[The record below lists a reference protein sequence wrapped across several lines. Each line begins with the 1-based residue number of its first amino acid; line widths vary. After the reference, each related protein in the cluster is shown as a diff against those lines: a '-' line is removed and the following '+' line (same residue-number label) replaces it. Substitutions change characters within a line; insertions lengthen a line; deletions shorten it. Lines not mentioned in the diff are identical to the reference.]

1 MNASL
6 ARLLK
11 DFSEPVPPAP
21 DEMAF
26 GLDLMGEADE
36 LQFPEIDLPPP
47 VDVEA
52 ARREAFEDGQAAAR
66 EQLLT
71 EFAEEREALL
81 AAHQAEMAALQERL
95 HGEMASLLLAKI
107 EQAAGEI
114 AVVLS
119 DQLASVIAPL
129 LSEVVTAAGVA
140 ELTELI
146 RAAISD
152 GEFGRITVKGPAPLL
167 DRIKAEL
174 GNSAEKIH
182 LVEDQSLDLKVDIDG
197 SLMTTKLEAW
207 ADGLRRAIA

>member
-11 DFSEPVPPAP
+11 DFSEPVAPTP
-21 DEMAF
+21 DEMSF
-26 GLDLMGEADE
+26 DLDVMSAPDALD
-36 LQFPEIDLPPP
+36 FPETDLPPP

-52 ARREAFEDGQAAAR
+52 ERREAFEDGQAAAR
-66 EQLLT
+66 EQLLA
-71 EFAEEREALL
+71 EFGEEREALL
-81 AAHQAEMAALQERL
+81 ATHQAEMAALQERL

-114 AVVLS
+114 AAVLS

-129 LSEVVTAAGVA
+129 LSEAVTTAGVS
-140 ELTELI
+140 ELSEMI
-146 RAAISD
+146 RAAIAD
-152 GEFGRITVKGPAPLL
+152 GEFGRITVKGPASLL
-167 DRIKAEL
+167 ERITTEL
-174 GNSAEKIH
+174 GDKAEKIH